1 MKTAGTELKISMES
15 KTQVGVLPGSLTLV
29 TFARNNLNFLL
40 VMGPAHQLSFILERI
55 VMNTA
60 EKDDVKMSPNALVSL
75 YASAINELNSR
86 AVLHQLLTIQI
97 TNVGYISVAIPIL
110 IVRLNIQSVTE
121 DYAIL
126 LKMVLAKIV
135 KE

>member
-1 MKTAGTELKISMES
+1 MES

-40 VMGPAHQLSFILERI
+40 VMGPAHQLRFILEMI
-55 VMNTA
+55 VMKTA

-86 AVLHQLLTIQI
+86 AKLHQLLTIQI
-97 TNVGYISVAIPIL
+97 TNVGDVSRKKA
-110 IVRLNIQSVTE
+110 T
-121 DYAIL
+121 
-126 LKMVLAKIV
+126 
-135 KE
+135 